1 MTETPEKNVV
11 SVIGTNKT
19 KSVIERIMEIIFFVC
34 GSVAVLAVG
43 AISVYM
49 IVSGAPAFVKVGVRE
64 LLFSP
69 LWDPNAGK
77 FGILNIILTSLTGTT
92 LAVLIGVPIGVFTA
106 VFLAELAP
114 KPVYKIVRPAVE
126 LLAGIPSVI
135 YGFLGLIVLVPVIA
149 EIELLVFKGST
160 THQFT
165 GGASLIAA
173 VVVLAIMILPTV
185 INVSES
191 SLRAVPDEFRDA
203 SYGVGATQIQTIFK
217 VLIPTAKSGIITSI
231 VLGIGRA
238 IGEAMAIILVAG
250 NVANLPLPF
259 NSVKFLTTGIVSDM
273 NYASGL
279 HREVLFGMGL
289 VLFVF
294 VMVINI
300 VLNLILK
307 KGGAHDGK

>member
-1 MTETPEKNVV
+1 M
-11 SVIGTNKT
+11 VI
-19 KSVIERIMEIIFFVC
+19 
-34 GSVAVLAVG
+34 
-43 AISVYM
+43 
-49 IVSGAPAFVKVGVRE
+49 SGAPVFSKVGI
-64 LLFSP
+64 LDFLFSP
-69 LWDPNAGK
+69 VWDPNAGK
-77 FGILNIILTSLTGTT
+77 FGILNIILTSLTGTA

-114 KPVYKIVRPAVE
+114 KPLYKIVRPAVE

-135 YGFLGLIVLVPVIA
+135 YGFLGLVVLVPVIA
-149 EIELLVFKGST
+149 DVELVVFKNSA

-173 VVVLAIMILPTV
+173 VLVLAIMILPTV

-191 SLRAVPDEFRDA
+191 SLRAVPDEYRDA
-203 SYGVGATQIQTIFK
+203 SFGVGATHIQTIFK

-250 NVANLPLPF
+250 NVANFPLPF

-273 NYASGL
+273 NYASGV
-279 HREVLFGMGL
+279 HREALFGMGL

-294 VMVINI
+294 IMVVNI
-300 VLNLILK
+300 LLNLVLK
-307 KGGAHDGK
+307 NGGERVEK

>member
-1 MTETPEKNVV
+1 MQSKTEKNGF
-11 SVIGTNKT
+11 SIIGTSKT
-19 KSVIERIMEIIFFVC
+19 KSIVERTMQTIFFVC
-34 GSVAVLAVG
+34 GSVAVLSVAT
-43 AISVYM
+43 ISVYM
-49 IVSGAPAFVKVGVRE
+49 IISGVPVFSKVGVRE
-64 LLFSP
+64 FLFSP
-69 LWDPNAGK
+69 VWDPNAGK
-77 FGILNIILTSLTGTT
+77 FGIFRIILTSLTGTAF
-92 LAVLIGVPIGVFTA
+92 AVLIGVPIGVLTA

-114 KPVYKIVRPAVE
+114 KPLYRIVRPAVE

-149 EIELLVFKGST
+149 EIELIVFKNSA

-173 VVVLAIMILPTV
+173 VIMLAIMILPTV

-191 SLRAVPDEFRDA
+191 SLRAVPAEYRDA
-203 SYGVGATQIQTIFK
+203 SFGVGATHIQTIFK
-217 VLIPTAKSGIITSI
+217 VLIPTAKSGIVTSI

-250 NVANLPLPF
+250 NVANFPLPF

-279 HREVLFGMGL
+279 HREALFGMGL

-294 VMVINI
+294 VMVINVI
-300 VLNLILK
+300 LNLILK
-307 KGGAHDGK
+307 NGGERDGK

>member
-1 MTETPEKNVV
+1 MQAEDEKHV
-11 SVIGTNKT
+11 SSIIGTSKT
-19 KSVIERIMEIIFFVC
+19 KSLVEKTMELIFFVC
-34 GSVAVLAVG
+34 GSVAVLAV
-43 AISVYM
+43 ATISVYM
-49 IVSGAPAFVKVGVRE
+49 IISGAPVFSKVGVRE
-64 LLFSP
+64 FLFSP
-69 LWDPNAGK
+69 IWDPNAGK
-77 FGILNIILTSLTGTT
+77 FGILKIILTSLTGTF
-92 LAVLIGVPIGVFTA
+92 LAVLIGVPIGVLTA

-114 KPVYKIVRPAVE
+114 KPLYKIVRPAIE

-149 EIELLVFKGST
+149 EIELAVFKNSA

-173 VVVLAIMILPTV
+173 VLVLAIMILPTV

-191 SLRAVPDEFRDA
+191 SIRAVPLDYRDA
-203 SYGVGATQIQTIFK
+203 SFGVGATHIQTIFK

-238 IGEAMAIILVAG
+238 VGEAMAIILVAG
-250 NVANLPLPF
+250 NVANFPLPF

-273 NYASGL
+273 NYASGI
-279 HREVLFGMGL
+279 HRDALFGMGL

-300 VLNLILK
+300 ILNLILK
-307 KGGAHDGK
+307 KGGERDG